1 MRNIDF
7 NTLLRKVTY
16 IIVLLLALGML
27 IMVFSSCR
35 TSGYGC
41 HGKMTWKQLERKNN
55 RMY

>member
-1 MRNIDF
+1 MNRHSKETMLQRITYVLI
-7 NTLLRKVTY
+7 TL
-16 IIVLLLALGML
+16 IAIGMVVS
-27 IMVFSSCR
+27 MFQSCR

>member
-7 NTLLRKVTY
+7 NTLLQKVTY